1 MWSINLTTHM
11 RQLLKRAANNPHG
24 SSIIFSTF
32 LEKYM
37 PIRNETKELAWV
49 RPDQIQPGVV
59 KRALTEYQ
67 ELSAAVIS
75 DTPTPKGI

>member
-1 MWSINLTTHM
+1 
-11 RQLLKRAANNPHG
+11 
-24 SSIIFSTF
+24 
-32 LEKYM
+32 LEKHM
-37 PIRNETKELAWV
+37 PIGNDTRELAWV

-67 ELSAAVIS
+67 QLSAAVIS